1 MSKEYGKGKC
11 KWDVSLGEH
20 PEGHFTVDVGYGC
33 GLIAQI
39 EINEFLQLLKLCQA
53 MKGIRDYSFFGG
65 DFTSGGKYNHKRML
79 ETIYEPKQNGDCC
92 AYWIDPITGK
102 DHRKRPEDRKWPK
115 NLADELD

>member
-11 KWDVSLGEH
+11 KWDVSLGEY

-39 EINEFLQLLKLCQA
+39 EINQCLQLIKLCHA
-53 MKGIRDYSFFGG
+53 MKGICDYDVFGG
-65 DFTSGGKYNHKRML
+65 DFHEGNTYDLKKML
-79 ETIYEPKQNGDCC
+79 ATIYEPKQNGDCC
-92 AYWIDPITGK
+92 EYWIDPITGK
-102 DHRKRPEDRKWPK
+102 DHRKRPDDRKWLK